1 MQDKPRNQQR
11 LARDLADLVDVLSTK
26 ENVLGFIEGFWKT
39 IAREWA
45 NIDALRMDKYLYLV
59 RCYIGKGFEECA
71 KKGWDEDEFLDEYL
85 SVLAD
90 TSLSVR
96 DTKVPNGLRFHVIDI
111 YADELEKADDMKKIP
126 LNKVLT
132 PLRKLGKETITKTVR
147 TRVQEALNDER
158 LMVETITQENG
169 NPGNDGTNALEGQ
182 AAESLED
189 SNTEFSG
196 FKN

>member
-11 LARDLADLVDVLSTK
+11 LARDLADLVDVLRTK

-39 IAREWA
+39 IAREWS

-59 RCYIGKGFEECA
+59 RCYIGKGFQECA
-71 KKGWDEDEFLDEYL
+71 KKGWQDEFLDEYL

-90 TSLSVR
+90 TSLSIR

-126 LNKVLT
+126 LNKVLM

-147 TRVQEALNDER
+147 TRVQEALNDQR
-158 LMVETITQENG
+158 LMVETLTQGNE
-169 NPGNDGTNALEGQ
+169 NPGNGGTNALECQ
-182 AAESLED
+182 SAESLED